1 MVDKLVLL
9 GIGLRKLVWL
19 LEEIIKI
26 ILLVIPTLCLSV
38 IIMWKDLL
46 IRIVPQSKKCPLNV
60 IKNVEMT
67 NPIKTTNIKL
77 NPLIVLKALTLLSKI
92 FKVMDL

>member
-9 GIGLRKLVWL
+9 GIGLRKLVWS

-26 ILLVIPTLCLSV
+26 MIPVTLTLCLSV

-46 IRIVPQSKKCPLNV
+46 IRIVAQSNKWPLAV
-60 IKNVEMT
+60 VKNVGIT
-67 NPIKTTNIKL
+67 NPIKTTNTKL
-77 NPLIVLKALTLLSKI
+77 NHLIVLKALTLLSKI
-92 FKVMDL
+92 FKVTDL